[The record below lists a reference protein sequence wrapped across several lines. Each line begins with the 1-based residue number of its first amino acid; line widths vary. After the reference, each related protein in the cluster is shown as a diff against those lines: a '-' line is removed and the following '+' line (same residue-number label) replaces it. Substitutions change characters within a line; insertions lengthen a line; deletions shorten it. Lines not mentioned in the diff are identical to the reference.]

1 MIMLII
7 YNEFILYLFL
17 ILLVDPLTLIIVLS
31 LFNSHINIT
40 SNSPQLFV
48 IYMCVC
54 VCIIYIVDLPVV
66 RPRSCRVIYYFD
78 TPALGIRHQLFDR
91 VTRQHIQGNQ
101 LYGRRTSL
109 SRFSLKTGATE
120 SSFFLSNVRI
130 V

>member
-54 VCIIYIVDLPVV
+54 VY
-66 RPRSCRVIYYFD
+66 
-78 TPALGIRHQLFDR
+78 
-91 VTRQHIQGNQ
+91 N
-101 LYGRRTSL
+101 LYS
-109 SRFSLKTGATE
+109 
-120 SSFFLSNVRI
+120 
-130 V
+130 